1 MIYDLCTYVW
11 HLSKSN
17 KLIMLKSELLWLL
30 YVKFA
35 LLRTS

>member
-11 HLSKSN
+11 DLSKSN